1 MTFIPEENIL
11 ALTLTP
17 TLILTLIRTVHPNA
31 DPMPFVPQEIRE
43 YIKLDGHYQA
53 ALQYGDGSV
62 TEQFRKAFSSHS
74 PLALFRDLTQVTVA
88 SQFKATAVFKLS
100 ALSTDDKAKLP
111 DIDLGEL
118 ELDGLQSTQH
128 INGVLPGIYLFG
140 SAERPTQLLFQY
152 IRDSSVV
159 KKMFGALLPSNA
171 LDKILD
177 FFGSK
182 KIKPNQFGVR

>member
-1 MTFIPEENIL
+1 M
-11 ALTLTP
+11 
-17 TLILTLIRTVHPNA
+17 
-31 DPMPFVPQEIRE
+31 
-43 YIKLDGHYQA
+43 
-53 ALQYGDGSV
+53 
-62 TEQFRKAFSSHS
+62 
-74 PLALFRDLTQVTVA
+74 A

-140 SAERPTQLLFQY
+140 SAESPTQLLFKY